1 MEKSLSGVFPPGF
14 WREHKL
20 PGVLM
25 LLLGLSSAL
34 TCCRNNLFVSSVP
47 QLRRKTQ
54 GRPNVHVQVSRTP
67 VGAPSCPADD
77 VGLDTPFHC
86 GSVAP
91 QHPFPSLRTIVP
103 QLLVQLAPPRSFA
116 ICKCVLRRSHPLGFC
131 FPASGSEFQ
140 NTQQFS
146 LEVKSLR
153 GHVSSRSRFWNCWAG
168 ESYCAR

>member
-1 MEKSLSGVFPPGF
+1 MSQWRSLALEKSLSGVFPPGF

-20 PGVLM
+20 PGVLV

-77 VGLDTPFHC
+77 VGWNTPFHC

-91 QHPFPSLRTIVP
+91 QHPFPS
-103 QLLVQLAPPRSFA
+103 
-116 ICKCVLRRSHPLGFC
+116 
-131 FPASGSEFQ
+131 Q
-140 NTQQFS
+140 N
-146 LEVKSLR
+146 
-153 GHVSSRSRFWNCWAG
+153 
-168 ESYCAR
+168 YCATAVGSAGTASELCNLQVCSQTISSSGVLFSCFRV